1 MVYVPSGV
9 FHAGPSDQD
18 VNYAFNTKMKQI
30 SIVGF
35 YMDETE
41 ITNNEYRQFVEY
53 VRDSV
58 AHTLLGGDHLK
69 EGDNGKQAIN
79 WDMPID
85 MDWNTGG
92 SATEE
97 GSQLDPLCSTQKRD
111 RLNGKKEVDPRKLV
125 YEYTWFRWKEAAQ
138 RENGKDKT
146 KKCIHG

>member
-1 MVYVPSGV
+1 MNKFRISLIAIVAVLLVSCKGSGTDGQLIGSQDRQKWDNNLLPYGMVYVPSGV

-53 VRDSV
+53 VRDSI
-58 AHTLLGGDHLK
+58 AHQLLGGDHLK
-69 EGDNGKQAIN
+69 EGENGKQAIN

-85 MDWNTGG
+85 M
-92 SATEE
+92 
-97 GSQLDPLCSTQKRD
+97 
-111 RLNGKKEVDPRKLV
+111 
-125 YEYTWFRWKEAAQ
+125 
-138 RENGKDKT
+138 
-146 KKCIHG
+146 